1 MSERLARAT
10 LPAAVSALITAAAAA
25 LLLPEP
31 AAAHGLVGRSDL
43 PLPEW
48 LLLWGAAL
56 LLIGS
61 FAALVFAW
69 REPRLEADSWRPVNP
84 TLSRLLVNPVTRTL
98 CGLIGVALL
107 LLTVYAGI
115 EGTNAP
121 DRNFAVV
128 FVFITFW
135 LGFVV
140 LGVLFGDL
148 FRAFNPWLAIG
159 RAVSKGF
166 ELLAGQ
172 RAPAPLRYPEWLGR
186 WPAAVGLA
194 AFIWFELIWGQSGFE
209 AAGVSPHDVAVA
221 TLVYSVITF
230 VGMGLFGVE
239 KWSRRGE
246 TFSVYFGMFASLGP
260 LAVRDGRLGRRRL
273 FSGSTSWAD
282 QPGSLGLVLVAIGC
296 TTFDGASEGL
306 LSEPIRS
313 LFESLSDGGMAPIEA
328 LRISNSVYFLLTLLA
343 VAAIFWAGIRGMR
356 LVETERGARE
366 LGRSLAHAFIPIA
379 LAYLVAHYFSAFV
392 FLEQAQFTYLLSDP
406 LGDGSD
412 LFGTLGDGI
421 DYGVIGATAIQWV
434 QFGAIVVGHAI
445 ALALAHDRALVLFG
459 DPREA
464 AWSQAWMLV
473 MMIAFS
479 TLGLYLLSQANA

>member
-1 MSERLARAT
+1 VSERIARAT
-10 LPAAVSALITAAAAA
+10 LPAAVLITAVVAA
-25 LLLPEP
+25 LLLPER
-31 AAAHGLVGRSDL
+31 ASAHGLVGRSDL

-69 REPRLEADSWRPVNP
+69 REPKLEADSWRPVNP
-84 TLSRLLVNPVTRTL
+84 TLSRILLHPALRVA
-98 CGLIGVALL
+98 CGLLSVGLL
-107 LLTVYAGI
+107 ALTVYAGL
-115 EGTNAP
+115 EGTTAP

-128 FVFITFW
+128 FVFVTFW

-140 LGVLFGDL
+140 LSVLFGDV
-148 FRAFNPWLAIG
+148 FRGFNPWLAIG
-159 RAVSKGF
+159 RAVSRGF
-166 ELLAGQ
+166 ALIAGQ

-186 WPAAVGLA
+186 WPAAIGLA
-194 AFIWFELIWGQSGFE
+194 GFVWLELIWGQSGFE

-221 TLVYSVITF
+221 ALVYSLITF
-230 VGMGLFGVE
+230 VCMALFGVE
-239 KWSRRGE
+239 EWIRRGE

-260 LAVRDGRLGRRRL
+260 LEVRDGRLGRRRM
-273 FSGSTSWAD
+273 FSGSTHWAD

-306 LSEPIRS
+306 LSGPITS
-313 LFESLSDGGMAPIEA
+313 LYETLNDAGMSPIEA
-328 LRISNSVYFLLTLLA
+328 LRLSNSVFFALTLAA
-343 VAAIFWAGIRGMR
+343 VAGIFWAGVRGMR
-356 LVETERGARE
+356 IVETSQSARQ
-366 LGRSLAHAFIPIA
+366 LGRTLAHAFIPIA
-379 LAYLVAHYFSAFV
+379 LAYLVAHYFSAFI

-421 DYGVIGATAIQWV
+421 DYGVIGTTAIQWV

-445 ALALAHDRALVLFG
+445 ALALAHDRALVIFG